1 MSIPPGCP
9 RSCLPTLLTLSTA
22 KGFPIKQIAPRNPSC
37 SRWTGTLRLR
47 GEPHLLLTRGLDNM
61 VSVKVSSGNIVNMRH
76 SADECVHCP
85 GGRAAG
91 GGDDGDHGAGHH
103 AHQGGPELQ
112 TRETGSAAQTVTRHE
127 KLLRRLYI
135 TISLHRLQSIC
146 LTLLKNILESD
157 YGKALSF
164 QKILLLG
171 LGFKLRLQKY
181 NLLKCRV

>member
-1 MSIPPGCP
+1 MSIPQ

-22 KGFPIKQIAPRNPSC
+22 EGFPIKQIAPRNPSC

-61 VSVKVSSGNIVNMRH
+61 VSVKVSSVNIVNRRH
-76 SADECVHCP
+76 SGDECVHCP
-85 GGRAAG
+85 GGGAAGG

-112 TRETGSAAQTVTRHE
+112 TRETGSAAQTVTTHE
-127 KLLRRLYI
+127 KLLCIHYI

-171 LGFKLRLQKY
+171 LKLRLQKY